1 MNFFNKNRLIF
12 WLLLF
17 LVVINISALVTFF
30 LFYSGQKIQSAENA
44 GENSFRVFQK
54 ELSLTPI
61 QSKKVCSIN
70 ARHRVM
76 AQPVSSAL
84 KEKRSELLEEL
95 SSVNPDTLLLRKYAE
110 EIGDLQKV
118 LQMASIRQYLDL
130 KGVCDSCQCQKLS
143 SFYFQLY
150 GSKGQGKGMGKQ
162 MQHRYRHGQKQQKCI
177 KLKNQ
182 NNGNK

>member
-30 LFYSGQKIQSAENA
+30 LYYSSQQKQPAENA

-61 QSKKVCSIN
+61 QSEKVCSIN
-70 ARHRVM
+70 ARHRSRSEPI
-76 AQPVSSAL
+76 ASAL
-84 KEKRSELLEEL
+84 KEKRAELLEEL
-95 SSVNPDTLLLRKYAE
+95 STENPDTILLSKYAE
-110 EIGDLQKV
+110 EIGALQKE
-118 LQMASIRQYLDL
+118 LQLTSIRQYLDL
-130 KGVCDSCQCQKLS
+130 KVVCDSCQCRKLS

-150 GSKGQGKGMGKQ
+150 GSKGPGKGMGKQ
-162 MQHRYRHGQKQQKCI
+162 MQHRNRHGQQQECPK
-177 KLKNQ
+177 K
-182 NNGNK
+182 